1 MQQAAGG
8 DCEPLQLPPDPL
20 ADGGPSQ
27 LVISGDLAP
36 EADPDT
42 GHPGA
47 DIAAPPPSRT
57 PPRMNTQSPADL
69 SHARL
74 EALLHELQRRAFD
87 VYEDAALRAE
97 ANPPQAELPY
107 APADA
112 DTAPL
117 SSEERRVGNEGVMTA
132 KSR

>member
-47 DIAAPPPSRT
+47 DIAAPPPSTDATAHEHAIPRSPEPRPARSTAART
-57 PPRMNTQSPADL
+57 AEARVRPIRDRGAERRGKPRTGRDDV
-69 SHARL
+69 RL
-74 EALLHELQRRAFD
+74 E
-87 VYEDAALRAE
+87 
-97 ANPPQAELPY
+97 
-107 APADA
+107 
-112 DTAPL
+112 
-117 SSEERRVGNEGVMTA
+117 
-132 KSR
+132 